1 MRILDSSPWRQKTL
15 IVEKHSKRR
24 GNQQNVHTLLRHRR
38 HVAPTLG
45 SPTLLRGRLGK
56 DVEVHVSHS
65 LHSLFFK
72 KIFKKISVRIRRPS
86 STLSGG
92 GERRLRG
99 WEGTSTR
106 PGSPPKGVGGRG
118 ASAGGSPQT
127 RRGWRR
133 KTTEKKPPKKKKP

>member
-65 LHSLFFK
+65 LHSLFLK
-72 KIFKKISVRIRRPS
+72 KIFKTFFSKNQEAIFNFVW
-86 STLSGG
+86 
-92 GERRLRG
+92 RG
-99 WEGTSTR
+99 REEAA
-106 PGSPPKGVGGRG
+106 GRG
-118 ASAGGSPQT
+118 GDVYAAWFTPEGCGREGCECGRVT
-127 RRGWRR
+127 ADEEGM
-133 KTTEKKPPKKKKP
+133 EADDD